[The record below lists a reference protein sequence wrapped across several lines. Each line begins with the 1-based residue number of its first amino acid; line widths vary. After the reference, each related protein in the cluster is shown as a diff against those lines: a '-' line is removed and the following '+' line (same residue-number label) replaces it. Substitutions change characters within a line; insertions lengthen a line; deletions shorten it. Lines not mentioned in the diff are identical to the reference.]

1 MDGGANHLSP
11 EGQMAYTKES
21 GFLQTIVDDGIT
33 FNDGGR
39 DAVEKLRVSNPESL
53 IDTDFEYSL
62 QAIKWEF
69 TTLNNNIPGV
79 FARSNEPA
87 YTAEQITSIIPI
99 AASGSRNVTVAVN
112 ITPKLP
118 FKVGDAIVIKD
129 SANSIFVDGAY
140 AITQVP
146 SVTSFVVTTK
156 SPGALSGD
164 QKTPYTVLYTG
175 AFYENSQ
182 MLINGVSGV
191 ASTSAA
197 KINFSSPHNLFI
209 GSPINVLDSNQPT
222 ARYVGSFS
230 VSAIDSDT
238 TVTYQTG
245 VSSNFVSSTT
255 RIVAPSG
262 LVYARSDGVAIHRY
276 YDGGVQI
283 NPGAS
288 SPNAQVIRQTRK
300 YFKYQ
305 SGKSVQFSTGVLFCP
320 VYDVVAARVDT
331 TKYNIST
338 YPYYDFVI
346 TTDQYHGFVTP
357 DLYRQGVSVVTS
369 GFVISASNQTNPYNK
384 TFTIYEV
391 VDSKTFR
398 LQIPV
403 NTTFNPFPT
412 TDFNPGGLGQVEVR
426 GWNDATVRT
435 GLFDEQ
441 NGIFFEYDGTNFY
454 ACKRQSTTPLAGTIT
469 FSTGSTLISS
479 FDGNCKFKS
488 QLKEGD
494 YIVIKG
500 QSYTMTSIRDNNNAV
515 ISPAYR
521 GPSDRNIK
529 IFKTEEIK
537 TPQSQFNIDR
547 LDGTGA
553 SGYVF
558 DPNRMQMMFIDY
570 SWYGAGKVRYG
581 IRANDGKITYFH
593 ELYNNNVNT
602 KAYMRSGNL
611 PGRFEIQSR
620 SKGGRIKS
628 NLSTISTSLSV
639 DDGTFLPSKGRILIN
654 NEYIKYTKSSDNNL
668 TLDNRNTG
676 GLIAGPTTAS
686 IDDGWLSFNQNCS
699 PALSHWGVSTLIDG
713 GFNEDKSYLFT
724 ASPGNILS
732 ANNTERAIISL
743 RLAPSVDFGIP
754 AAFGIRNL
762 INRSA
767 LRLRTI
773 GVVTTQPIQIFAR
786 INCESTVFKIAS
798 GWQPAG
804 NASIAQYFDHTTTG
818 TFSAEGAGGD
828 LVGSFFVVP
837 NAPVT
842 VNYTNPTWYTDRLEL
857 DVVRDLGNGVLGGN
871 NVYPDGPDVI
881 TVFAKTLDNTGVNY
895 QSITRCRISWTE
907 DQG

>member
-1 MDGGANHLSP
+1 
-11 EGQMAYTKES
+11 
-21 GFLQTIVDDGIT
+21 
-33 FNDGGR
+33 
-39 DAVEKLRVSNPESL
+39 
-53 IDTDFEYSL
+53 
-62 QAIKWEF
+62 
-69 TTLNNNIPGV
+69 
-79 FARSNEPA
+79 
-87 YTAEQITSIIPI
+87 
-99 AASGSRNVTVAVN
+99 
-112 ITPKLP
+112 
-118 FKVGDAIVIKD
+118 VGDAIVIKD
-129 SANSIFVDGAY
+129 SANSIYVDGAY
-140 AITQVP
+140 AIAQVP
-146 SVTSFVVTTK
+146 TLSSFVVTTK

-175 AFYENSQ
+175 SFYENSQ

-191 ASTSAA
+191 AATSAA
-197 KINFSSPHNLFI
+197 KINFTSPHNLFI
-209 GSPINVLDSNQPT
+209 GSPINILDSNQPR
-222 ARYVGSFS
+222 AGYVGSFA
-230 VSAIDSDT
+230 VSAIDSDY

-245 VSSNFVSSTT
+245 VTSNFASSTT
-255 RIVAPSG
+255 RIVPASG

-288 SPNAQVIRQTRK
+288 APNAQVIRQTRK

-320 VYDVVAARVDT
+320 VYDVVSVYLDRS
-331 TKYNIST
+331 KYNVST
-338 YPYYDFVI
+338 YPYYDFQI
-346 TTDQYHGFVTP
+346 TTDQYNGFVTP

-369 GFVISASNQTNPYNK
+369 GFVISASNETNPYNK
-384 TFTIYEV
+384 TFTVSEV

-398 LQIPV
+398 VKIPV
-403 NTTFNPFPT
+403 NADYNPFPT
-412 TDFNPGGLGQVEVR
+412 TDFSPGGLAKVEVR
-426 GWNDATVRT
+426 GWNDATVRS

-441 NGIFFEYDGTNFY
+441 NGLFFEYDGTNFY
-454 ACKRQSTTPLAGTIT
+454 ACKRQSTTPLAGTVS
-469 FSTGSTLISS
+469 FATGSTLISS
-479 FDGNCKFKS
+479 YDSNCKFKS

-500 QSYTMTSIRDNNNAV
+500 QSYTMTAIKDNNNAV

-521 GPSDRNIK
+521 GHSDKNIK

-558 DPNRMQMMFIDY
+558 DPNRMQMVFIDY

-581 IRANDGKITYFH
+581 MRTDDGKITYFH

-602 KAYMRSGNL
+602 RAYMRSGNL

-620 SKGGRIKS
+620 SKVGLIKS
-628 NLSTISTSLSV
+628 ALTTISTSLSV

-654 NEYIKYTKSSDNNL
+654 NEYIKYTKSADNNL
-668 TLDNRNTG
+668 TLDIRNTG
-676 GLIAGPTTAS
+676 GLVAGPTTAS
-686 IDDGWLSFNQNCS
+686 VDDGWLSFNQNCS
-699 PALSHWGVSTLIDG
+699 PALSHWGVAALIDG
-713 GFNEDKSYLFT
+713 GFNDDKSYLFT
-724 ASPGNILS
+724 ATPGNILS
-732 ANNTERAIISL
+732 ATNVEQAIISV
-743 RLAPSVDFGIP
+743 RLSPSVDFGIP
-754 AAFGIRNL
+754 AAFGVRNL

-773 GVVTTQPIQIFAR
+773 GVVTTQPIQIYAR
-786 INCESTVFKIAS
+786 VNCESTVFKRTS
-798 GWQPAG
+798 GWKPAG
-804 NASIAQYFDHTTTG
+804 NGSISQYFDHTTTG
-818 TFSAEGAGGD
+818 TFSADGAGGD
-828 LVGSFFVVP
+828 LVGSFYVVP

-842 VNYTNPTWYTDRLEL
+842 ANYNNPTWFTDRLEL

-881 TVFAKTLDNTGVNY
+881 TIFAKTLDNAGSNY
-895 QSITRCRISWTE
+895 QAITRCRVSWTE

>member
-1 MDGGANHLSP
+1 MTSIKVSV
-11 EGQMAYTKES
+11 EGQTMPYSRES
-21 GFLQTIVDDGIT
+21 GFLQNLTESGIK
-33 FNDGGR
+33 FNDAGR
-39 DAVEKLRVSNPESL
+39 DAVEKLRVSNPQSL

-87 YTAEQITSIIPI
+87 YTAEQITSILPTG
-99 AASGSRNVTVAVN
+99 AGSKDVIVSVN

-129 SANSIFVDGAY
+129 SLNTIYVDGAY

-146 SVTSFVVTTK
+146 SLTSFIITTK
-156 SPGALSGD
+156 SPGSLSGD

-175 AFYENSQ
+175 SFYENSQ
-182 MLINGVSGV
+182 MLINAVSSVPG
-191 ASTSAA
+191 TSAA
-197 KINFSSPHNLFI
+197 KINFTYPHNLFI
-209 GSPINVLDSNQPT
+209 GSPINVIDPNQPT
-222 ARYVGSFS
+222 AKYVGSFS
-230 VSAIDSDT
+230 VSAVDSDY

-245 VSSNFVSSTT
+245 VSSNFGATT
-255 RIVAPSG
+255 TKLIASSG
-262 LVYARSDGVAIHRY
+262 LIYARSDGVAIHRY

-283 NPGAS
+283 NPGTS

-320 VYDVVAARVDT
+320 VYDMVAVRVDT
-331 TKYNIST
+331 SKQNNST
-338 YPYYDFVI
+338 YPFYDLVI
-346 TTDQYHGFVTP
+346 TTDQYHGFATP
-357 DLYRQGVSVVTS
+357 DLYRQGVTIVTN
-369 GFVISASNQTNPYNK
+369 GFVISASDEKNPYNN
-384 TFTIYEV
+384 TFTVSQV

-398 LQIPV
+398 VKIPV
-403 NTTFNPFPT
+403 NTTYNPFPT
-412 TDFNPGGLGQVEVR
+412 TDLSPGGLAQVEVR

-441 NGIFFEYDGTNFY
+441 NGLFFEYDGTNFY

-469 FSTGSTLISS
+469 FVTNNTQISS
-479 FDGNCKFKS
+479 YDGNCKFKS

-500 QSYTMTSIRDNNNAV
+500 QSYTVTSIKDNNNAV

-521 GPSDRNIK
+521 GPSDRNTK

-537 TPQSQFNIDR
+537 TPQSEFNIDR

-558 DPNRMQMMFIDY
+558 NPNRMQMVFIEY

-581 IRANDGKITYFH
+581 MRANDGKITYFH
-593 ELYNNNVNT
+593 ELYNNNVNA

-620 SKGGRIKS
+620 SKGGTIKS
-628 NLSTISTSLSV
+628 NLTTISTSLSV

-668 TLDNRNTG
+668 TLDARNTG
-676 GLIAGPTTAS
+676 GLVAGPTTAS
-686 IDDGWLSFNQNCS
+686 VGDGWLSFNQNCS
-699 PALSHWGVSTLIDG
+699 PALSHWGVAALIDG
-713 GFNEDKSYLFT
+713 GFNDDKSYLFT
-724 ASPGNILS
+724 ATPNNVLS
-732 ANNTERAIISL
+732 ANNVERAIISV
-743 RLAPSVDFGIP
+743 RLSPSVDFGIP
-754 AAFGIRNL
+754 AAFGVRNL

-773 GVVTTQPIQIFAR
+773 GVVTTQPIQIYAR
-786 INCESTVFKIAS
+786 INCESTVFKTAS
-798 GWQPAG
+798 GWKPAG
-804 NASIAQYFDHTTTG
+804 NGSISQYFDHTTTG
-818 TFSAEGAGGD
+818 SFSADGAGGD

-837 NAPVT
+837 NAAVT
-842 VNYTNPTWYTDRLEL
+842 ANYTNPTWYTDRLEL

-881 TVFAKTLDNTGVNY
+881 TIFAKTLDNTNVNY
-895 QSITRCRISWTE
+895 QAITRCRVSWTE